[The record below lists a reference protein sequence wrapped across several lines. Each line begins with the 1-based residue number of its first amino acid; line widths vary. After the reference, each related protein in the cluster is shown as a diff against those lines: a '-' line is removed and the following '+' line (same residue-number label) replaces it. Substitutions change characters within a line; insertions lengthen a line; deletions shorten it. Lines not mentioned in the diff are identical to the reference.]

1 MHGFTKAILALGIW
15 SVLGLAHADEA
26 AGKDLQGT
34 WIAVQAR
41 RDGSSAGDTV
51 GNRLSFT
58 GSHFAIQSKDGK
70 TLYAGTITLDPGARP
85 PAIDFEHTEG
95 VLRGKTWQGIY
106 ALDGDSLT
114 ICDDAP
120 DVAQPRPAAFDAN
133 DGYIVLTFRRA
144 K

>member
-1 MHGFTKAILALGIW
+1 MLTVGIW
-15 SVLGLAHADEA
+15 SVLGQAHADEA

-34 WIAVQAR
+34 WIAVQAKR
-41 RDGSSAGDTV
+41 EGSSAGDTV

-70 TLYAGTITLDPGARP
+70 TLYAGTITLDPGVRP

-95 VLRGKTWQGIY
+95 VLRGETWQGIY

-120 DVAQPRPAAFDAN
+120 DVGQPRPAAFDAN
-133 DGYIVLTFRRA
+133 NGYIVLTFRRA